1 MELIKNKSDTPL
13 THPKYHFK
21 KALRPFS
28 LPVALVTCGLGIAAG
43 YSFQT
48 LNFQTLNINTALL
61 IFLAGMLLQTG
72 VNLINDYA
80 DTKNPVTL
88 KHLNQKDI
96 KNIIFN
102 YKAGW
107 ICFLLCSFI
116 GLYLVSQSSVFLLIL
131 AITGG
136 CGALFYT
143 TEPINY
149 KRRGLGVILVF
160 FFMGILMVYGAF
172 FAVTGEHQLYTIII
186 SLPVSFLTSALL
198 LSNEV
203 RDYACDKKEGL
214 KTLTVRLGYTVG
226 QRLYILCIV
235 LGFLSVIPIIVI
247 NELWLPS
254 LLLLPA
260 ALLAIEAIKTLLQT
274 SEDEKNQSNKKLPPK
289 TGKLYLVFGISEIV
303 LLLL

>member
-1 MELIKNKSDTPL
+1 MEFIQKNSKTHL

-43 YSFQT
+43 
-48 LNFQTLNINTALL
+48 NHFQTLNINIVFLILL
-61 IFLAGMLLQTG
+61 AGIFLQAG
-72 VNLINDYA
+72 VNLINDHA
-80 DTKNPVTL
+80 DIKNPITH
-88 KHLNQKDI
+88 KELNQKDI
-96 KNIIFN
+96 RNIGFN

-107 ICFLLCSFI
+107 LCFFLCSII
-116 GLYLVSQSSVFLLIL
+116 GLYLVSQVGEFLLIL
-131 AITGG
+131 ALIGG

-172 FAVTGEHQLYTIII
+172 FAATGVHHLYVIII

-198 LSNEV
+198 LSNEL
-203 RDYACDKKEGL
+203 RDHASDKKEGL
-214 KTLTVRLGYTVG
+214 KTLTVRLGYNAGKT
-226 QRLYILCIV
+226 LYISCII
-235 LGFLSVIPIIVI
+235 LGFISIIPMMSTSEIWSQI
-247 NELWLPS
+247 

-260 ALLAIEAIKTLLQT
+260 ALLAIDAIKTLYQGPDQKT
-274 SEDEKNQSNKKLPPK
+274 LPPK
-289 TGKLYLVFGISEIV
+289 TGKLYLVFGMSEIA
-303 LLLL
+303 LLLFL